1 MAGEYAANP
10 GRRRTYTILTGI
22 ILLTLPC
29 YCAGFIA
36 LSILPGGA
44 GSDSTA
50 TRLPT
55 LTGQPTGTA
64 TITPSPVPSPTLGPP
79 IETLPPTP
87 SQFVPPSRTPTTPAT
102 LTPTPTASM

>member
-1 MAGEYAANP
+1 MAADYAANP
-10 GRRRTYTILTGI
+10 ARRRTYTILTGI

-36 LSILPGGA
+36 LSIGPGAA
-44 GSDSTA
+44 GGEATA
-50 TRLPT
+50 THLPT

-64 TITPSPVPSPTLGPP
+64 TITPSPTASPTVGPP

-87 SQFVPPSRTPTTPAT
+87 SQFVPPSRTPTN
-102 LTPTPTASM
+102 S